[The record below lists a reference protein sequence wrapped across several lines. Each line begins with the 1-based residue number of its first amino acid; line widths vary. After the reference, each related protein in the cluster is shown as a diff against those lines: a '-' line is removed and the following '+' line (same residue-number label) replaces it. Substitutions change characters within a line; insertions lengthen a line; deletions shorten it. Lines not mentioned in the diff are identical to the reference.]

1 MDKTAANVIQEKRQL
16 KNLKEI
22 NSTLYDVLSVVKT
35 EVADSKQEYMKSRMD
50 NIVAKDEINK
60 VANKIL
66 NSNKVMFSESLKVD
80 GNLVRQLVDLVKDLY
95 DRFKEIYNKQ
105 VELFKE
111 NRELRKENKLL
122 KTELNQK
129 QNLDRD
135 LDKEVQERAEVITK
149 VAKMDMEKT
158 IRERMSEHEDKY
170 EALYN
175 DYHGLCKAYVSF
187 KKENKGLK
195 EQVKFLEKRVDI
207 VLRHFAKEDLQAV
220 LKSVN
225 RIEQNA
231 MKTKEQSRER
241 DEGYGRSM

>member
-1 MDKTAANVIQEKRQL
+1 MV
-16 KNLKEI
+16 
-22 NSTLYDVLSVVKT
+22 
-35 EVADSKQEYMKSRMD
+35 
-50 NIVAKDEINK
+50 
-60 VANKIL
+60 
-66 NSNKVMFSESLKVD
+66 
-80 GNLVRQLVDLVKDLY
+80 LVKDLY

-135 LDKEVQERAEVITK
+135 LDKEVQERAEVITT

-158 IRERMSEHEDKY
+158 IKEKTYEHEEKY
-170 EALYN
+170 EELYKN
-175 DYHGLCKAYVSF
+175 YHGLYRAYVDF

-220 LKSVN
+220 LNSVN

-231 MKTKEQSRER
+231 IKNKQQSRER
-241 DEGYGRSM
+241 EEGYGRSM

>member
-1 MDKTAANVIQEKRQL
+1 MDIIDQQKSRLDELVQEMDKTAANVIQEKRQL

-129 QNLDRD
+129 KNLDRD

-158 IRERMSEHEDKY
+158 IKERTYEHEEKY
-170 EALYN
+170 EELYKTIT
-175 DYHGLCKAYVSF
+175 DY
-187 KKENKGLK
+187 
-195 EQVKFLEKRVDI
+195 
-207 VLRHFAKEDLQAV
+207 
-220 LKSVN
+220 
-225 RIEQNA
+225 IEP
-231 MKTKEQSRER
+231 T
-241 DEGYGRSM
+241 

>member
-1 MDKTAANVIQEKRQL
+1 
-16 KNLKEI
+16 
-22 NSTLYDVLSVVKT
+22 
-35 EVADSKQEYMKSRMD
+35 MD

-129 QNLDRD
+129 KNLDRD
-135 LDKEVQERAEVITK
+135 LDNEVKERAEVITK

-175 DYHGLCKAYVSF
+175 DYHGLCKAYVGF
-187 KKENKGLK
+187 E
-195 EQVKFLEKRVDI
+195 E
-207 VLRHFAKEDLQAV
+207 
-220 LKSVN
+220 
-225 RIEQNA
+225 
-231 MKTKEQSRER
+231 RE
-241 DEGYGRSM
+241 

>member
-1 MDKTAANVIQEKRQL
+1 
-16 KNLKEI
+16 
-22 NSTLYDVLSVVKT
+22 
-35 EVADSKQEYMKSRMD
+35 
-50 NIVAKDEINK
+50 
-60 VANKIL
+60 
-66 NSNKVMFSESLKVD
+66 
-80 GNLVRQLVDLVKDLY
+80 
-95 DRFKEIYNKQ
+95 
-105 VELFKE
+105 
-111 NRELRKENKLL
+111 
-122 KTELNQK
+122 
-129 QNLDRD
+129 
-135 LDKEVQERAEVITK
+135 
-149 VAKMDMEKT
+149 MDMEKT

-175 DYHGLCKAYVSF
+175 DYHGLCKAYVGF
-187 KKENKGLK
+187 KKENKVLK